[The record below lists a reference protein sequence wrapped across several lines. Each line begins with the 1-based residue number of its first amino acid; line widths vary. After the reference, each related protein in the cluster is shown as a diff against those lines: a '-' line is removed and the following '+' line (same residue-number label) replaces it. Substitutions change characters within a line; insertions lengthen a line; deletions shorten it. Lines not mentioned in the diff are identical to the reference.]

1 MCTRLTYVGELGYE
15 LFIPTEM
22 AAHVHE
28 TLLAAGA
35 DDGLGHAGLR
45 ALGSLRMEKG
55 YRDYGHDLDNTD
67 TLLEAGLG
75 FTAALDKP
83 GGFLGQAEVE
93 RQKAAKVA
101 ALPQRLLQV
110 RLTDPAPLLHHGEV
124 VYRDGVPLGDVRAA
138 SYGHTLG
145 GAVGLAMIRA
155 RWFQEAMG
163 GISPAWVRE
172 GHWQVDVAGEKVEAT
187 ASLRPMYDPK
197 NERILQ

>member
-1 MCTRLTYVGELGYE
+1 M
-15 LFIPTEM
+15 
-22 AAHVHE
+22 
-28 TLLAAGA
+28 
-35 DDGLGHAGLR
+35 
-45 ALGSLRMEKG
+45 
-55 YRDYGHDLDNTD
+55 
-67 TLLEAGLG
+67 
-75 FTAALDKP
+75 
-83 GGFLGQAEVE
+83 
-93 RQKAAKVA
+93 
-101 ALPQRLLQV
+101 